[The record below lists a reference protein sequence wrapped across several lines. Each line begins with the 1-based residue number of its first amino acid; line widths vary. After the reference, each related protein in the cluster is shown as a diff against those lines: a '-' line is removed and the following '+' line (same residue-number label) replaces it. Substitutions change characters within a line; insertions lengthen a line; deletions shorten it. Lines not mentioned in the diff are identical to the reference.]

1 MTNLLKRLCLKP
13 SSESGSRVS
22 DGVKYHPVTLHLSE
36 PKAKR
41 SKKSLA
47 SFVTYPDA
55 VVHLEFG
62 LNYLPWSMKQRSR
75 LFSRR

>member
-13 SSESGSRVS
+13 SSESGSHVS
-22 DGVKYHPVTLHLSE
+22 EGVKYHSVTLHLSE
-36 PKAKR
+36 PKTKR
-41 SKKSLA
+41 TKKSLA

-62 LNYLPWSMKQRSR
+62 LNDLPWSMKQRPCS
-75 LFSRR
+75 FSRR